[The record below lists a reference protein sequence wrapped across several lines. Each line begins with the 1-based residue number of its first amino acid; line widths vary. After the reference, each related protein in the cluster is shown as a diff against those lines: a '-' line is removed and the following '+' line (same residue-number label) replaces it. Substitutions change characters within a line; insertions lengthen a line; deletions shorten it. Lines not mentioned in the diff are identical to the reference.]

1 MLPTQILLNNVLY
14 DLSEVAIPLDHVDA
28 EEIRGPQAWDM
39 NFVRN
44 FMWIIGPVSSLFD
57 FLTFYVLIA
66 LLHADEALFQTGW
79 FVESLATQVLV
90 IFVIRTRGNPLTS
103 RPHPA
108 LAATSLVVVLAAV
121 VLPFTALGRYF
132 GFTAPPAAFFAI
144 VALLA
149 AAYLGIV
156 EVTKRVFYARLQ
168 PSHR

>member
-1 MLPTQILLNNVLY
+1 MLA
-14 DLSEVAIPLDHVDA
+14 EVAIPLDHVDA

-132 GFTAPPAAFFAI
+132 GFTAPPGQFFAI
-144 VALLA
+144 VAALA
-149 AAYLGIV
+149 VAYLGIV
-156 EVTKRVFYARLQ
+156 ELTKRVFYARLQ